1 MVGTKKNTRIE
12 CRLNL
17 VQAELLYLKINAA
30 NFLDD
35 CTESDSVI
43 RCQSDGR
50 LVSIFF
56 DKVWLCRV

>member
-35 CTESDSVI
+35 CTLS
-43 RCQSDGR
+43 
-50 LVSIFF
+50 LTP
-56 DKVWLCRV
+56 